1 MEEDVLKELK
11 IHCNRNKLKFEKIL
25 WLRPTH
31 PLRCK
36 KTFNQA
42 YRKFI
47 KYKQSVLI
55 THKEEPRLFY
65 EKKNNLHPLLGVMKK
80 RSMVR
85 GQEVKNFYSI
95 FSGEFFEIGKQI
107 NKLFLGKKIKFVVA
121 PKLTKVDIDTKLDLK
136 IVNNTVKKNKK
147 YFKNY
152 IHV

>member
-1 MEEDVLKELK
+1 MEEDILKELK

-55 THKEEPRLFY
+55 TL
-65 EKKNNLHPLLGVMKK
+65 
-80 RSMVR
+80 
-85 GQEVKNFYSI
+85 
-95 FSGEFFEIGKQI
+95 
-107 NKLFLGKKIKFVVA
+107 
-121 PKLTKVDIDTKLDLK
+121 
-136 IVNNTVKKNKK
+136 
-147 YFKNY
+147 
-152 IHV
+152 